1 MVFDHQFPPD
11 ERVQKE
17 AQALISS
24 EHEVYLLCIRKNLR
38 AKSEA
43 LFDGITLNRIYI
55 PYWIIKKL
63 RALTNTVFN
72 MYPHLWA
79 YFIKRFVKRNEIE
92 VLHIHDLYMFSSA
105 FYAQN
110 KSYKKIPLVGDLHE
124 NYVEGLKHYQFAN
137 SFPGNILISIKKWE
151 KKEIEWSLKM
161 DHILTVI
168 EEAAT
173 RYESLGIPKNKINI
187 VSNYVDTKEF
197 LSLEDLPEIRA
208 KLNEYF
214 TLVYTGAFDLHRG
227 LESVIKSLPELVKHC
242 PDIRLV
248 LVGSGKNMKDLKV
261 LAKNLGVDQ
270 KVFFEGWQKRENL
283 FSYIQASDICLV
295 PHLKTVH
302 TDNTIPHKLFQYM
315 LLKKPVIVSDCDP
328 LVRIVKDS
336 NCGLIFKNNQPTEL
350 AKCVLQTYQNQNLA
364 QEMGENGYKAV
375 IEKYNWKTGQNQLV
389 KLYKNI
395 ASKMMQT

>member
-1 MVFDHQFPPD
+1 MVLDHQFPPD

-38 AKSEA
+38 AKSVVV
-43 LFDGITLNRIYI
+43 FDGITLNRIYI

-79 YFIKRFVKRNEIE
+79 YFIKRFVKRNKIE

-110 KSYKKIPLVGDLHE
+110 KSYKKIPLIGDLHE
-124 NYVEGLKHYQFAN
+124 NYVEGLKHYKFSN

-173 RYESLGIPKNKINI
+173 RYEALGIPKNKINI

-197 LSLEDLPEIRA
+197 LFLKEIPEIRA
-208 KLNEYF
+208 KFYEYF
-214 TLVYTGAFDLHRG
+214 TLVYTGVFDLHRG

-270 KVFFEGWQKRENL
+270 KVFFEGWQKREYL
-283 FSYIQASDICLV
+283 FSYIKASDICLI

-302 TDNTIPHKLFQYM
+302 TDNTIPHKLFNYM
-315 LLKKPVIVSDCDP
+315 LLAKPVIATNCNPIKRILEETHSGLVYESNSASD
-328 LVRIVKDS
+328 
-336 NCGLIFKNNQPTEL
+336 L
-350 AKCVLQTYQNQNLA
+350 AEKIIYLNKRPDLME
-364 QEMGENGYKAV
+364 EMGTNGKSAV
-375 IEKYNWKTGQNQLV
+375 FNKYNWDNTAGNLI
-389 KLYKNI
+389 KLYKNLERNL
-395 ASKMMQT
+395 KTG